1 MGYCSTSVRLLLYF
15 AYLFKI
21 SQQVLTRV
29 FLDLCAL
36 VLFLLLPT
44 LQEIA
49 YKEKRAGDAR
59 DSWYIREGFE
69 NLLEE
74 GLGKH
79 YPPGEALQAD
89 ADAKDRAKASFCFRF
104 VAVFSLL
111 CCFALLCFALL
122 GLAWLGL
129 AWLGLAWLGLA
140 WLCLLVLPRVRLTLC
155 TAKLFDL
162 ASCPLPLNPPHPHP
176 HPHCPPP
183 PAAHVSTLPVSLF
196 VMHYA
201 SRFVAYRLSHFVV
214 YRVYRFLAY
223 CVLRF
228 CGVLL
233 WLSCFFQ
240 PRKKEGREEGGKEGD
255 AGKTGTG
262 SSSSSKKRR
271 PHADGERQGG
281 VTVRSRKCPAGN
293 TLGGLVELDWVGLG
307 WVAVEVGCWLLL
319 LLLLSPP
326 LRNCCATQR
335 LCATRKIIVSP
346 HLLDHW
352 AVQSVFNFAAYT

>member
-1 MGYCSTSVRLLLYF
+1 MPGTRGTFARALKTCWRRGWAST
-15 AYLFKI
+15 I
-21 SQQVLTRV
+21 
-29 FLDLCAL
+29 
-36 VLFLLLPT
+36 
-44 LQEIA
+44 
-49 YKEKRAGDAR
+49 
-59 DSWYIREGFE
+59 
-69 NLLEE
+69 
-74 GLGKH
+74 
-79 YPPGEALQAD
+79 PPGRRCRRTRTRKTVPRRASAFALW
-89 ADAKDRAKASFCFRF
+89 RFFLCF
-104 VAVFSLL
+104 V
-111 CCFALLCFALL
+111 ALLCFALL
-122 GLAWLGL
+122 CLAWLGL

-293 TLGGLVELDWVGLG
+293 TLGGLVELDWV
-307 WVAVEVGCWLLL
+307 VLLL
-319 LLLLSPP
+319 
-326 LRNCCATQR
+326 R
-335 LCATRKIIVSP
+335 
-346 HLLDHW
+346 
-352 AVQSVFNFAAYT
+352 